1 MSKLW
6 RGPLVI
12 LAAMNFGC
20 GGTGSGPTTATNGD
34 GVPQGVAGLWTD
46 QDEEVWQLKADG
58 TFSDDDDGTW
68 LLDGGSITLT
78 YGKSACAPS

>member
-20 GGTGSGPTTATNGD
+20 GGTGTGPTTATNGD

-58 TFSDDDDGTW
+58 TFSDYEAAKKVRGCW
-68 LLDGGSITLT
+68 MEVVS
-78 YGKSACAPS
+78 P